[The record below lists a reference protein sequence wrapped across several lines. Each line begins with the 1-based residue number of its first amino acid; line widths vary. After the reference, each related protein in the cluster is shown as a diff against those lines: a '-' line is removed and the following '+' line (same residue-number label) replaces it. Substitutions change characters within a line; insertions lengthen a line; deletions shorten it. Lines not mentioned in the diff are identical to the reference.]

1 MKTKTATP
9 IELALHRVE
18 MICSGDKLI
27 NIEFSDTHMAKEFYD
42 YHKNFML
49 FINQPIKS
57 IQLVK

>member
-1 MKTKTATP
+1 MKTKTKIN
-9 IELALHRVE
+9 IELELHRVE
-18 MICSGDKLI
+18 MICSGEKII
-27 NIEFSDTHMAKEFYD
+27 NIEFSDPMMAKEFYD